1 MSAAL
6 MAGVLAAGSVVL
18 PVVTIEGAAR
28 GIARARALG
37 RLDEAGLRG
46 RPSGG
51 PFAWSGMLVAS
62 LASRAGRRRRLVAAD
77 RALPDWI
84 EAAARAVRSGASL
97 GQGLCLAVRAVR
109 DTPLGSDVAVL
120 ARDLSEGRTVAESI
134 DRFAG
139 DSPSEARQLVCRA
152 LSLVAELGGPP
163 GMLLDGISATLRD
176 RLAAGREARA
186 LATQARASA
195 VVMAAAPAAFAA
207 VGAATDGRVAGFLVG
222 SPLGLLCLVSGL
234 TLEAAGGWW
243 MARLVRSASA

>member
-1 MSAAL
+1 

-84 EAAARAVRSGASL
+84 EAAGRAVRSGASL

-134 DRFAG
+134 DRFA
-139 DSPSEARQLVCRA
+139 SEARQLVCRA

>member
-1 MSAAL
+1 MSAAVV
-6 MAGVLAAGSVVL
+6 AGVLAAGAVVL

-37 RLDEAGLRG
+37 RLDEAGLRH
-46 RPSGG
+46 RPSGL
-51 PFAWSGMLVAS
+51 FAWSGMLVAS
-62 LASRAGRRRRLVAAD
+62 LASRGGRRRRLAAAD

-97 GQGLCLAVRAVR
+97 GQGLGLAVRAVR
-109 DTPLGSDVAVL
+109 DTPLGSDAAVL

-134 DRFAG
+134 DRFRG
-139 DSPSEARQLVCRA
+139 DSPSEARRLACRA

-186 LATQARASA
+186 LASQARASA
-195 VVMAAAPAAFAA
+195 VVMAAAPAAFAG
-207 VGAATDGRVAGFLVG
+207 VGAATDGRVAAFLVG

-234 TLEAAGGWW
+234 ALEAAGGWW
-243 MARLVRSASA
+243 MARLVRSASV